1 MSNIEPYTR
10 FSKSLSVSHEQAAL
24 FAEMAGDSNPI
35 HHDPHHAKQLGFE
48 DLTLSGA
55 QSTSLLMGLI
65 ADYFSRIGPMVG
77 LEFEIFFKKPALS
90 KKLLELEWLIVRN
103 TPKPRINAQLIEL
116 RGRLKMKGRE
126 TAVGAKGKV
135 LVYN

>member
-1 MSNIEPYTR
+1 MNSTEPYTR

-24 FAEMAGDSNPI
+24 FAKMAGDSNPI
-35 HHDPHHAKQLGFE
+35 HHDADHAKELGFE

-77 LEFEIFFKKPALS
+77 LEFEIFFKNPTIAEKPLD
-90 KKLLELEWLIVRN
+90 LEWLIVRN
-103 TPKPRINAQLIEL
+103 TAKPKINAQLIEL
-116 RGRLKMKGRE
+116 RGRLKIAGRE